1 VRGKELL
8 ITMAILLA
16 ALVVI
21 NRIEAPVP
29 VSGVDMKNVQDLLE
43 RANQQSKRLVVDPRV
58 HDNQAEK
65 AARETAAIYHSRKY
79 KARLQK
85 EISRLKEQVFSDSM
99 GKDKGISS
107 RKTAENTF
115 LLPDERLYLFISSSM
130 PVSTLRNYAADL
142 DKLKD
147 PHISMVMRGFVGGMH
162 LIKPTITFIEKIL
175 LKDPTCLPVRR
186 MQTGDASSTQ
196 CDVYHVTVNIDPLL
210 YSRYGIK
217 AVPTILYVRGVHSID
232 PGESEGIEGNTSVSD
247 AYMVSGDVSLE
258 YALDTIRKASKSSQI
273 EGILKT
279 LRRGFY

>member
-1 VRGKELL
+1 MRGKELL

-43 RANQQSKRLVVDPRV
+43 RANEQSRHMVVPQTKD
-58 HDNQAEK
+58 HKAEK
-65 AARETAAIYHSRKY
+65 AARETSNIYRSRKFQ
-79 KARLQK
+79 ARLQK

-175 LKDPTCLPVRR
+175 LKDLTCLPVRR

>member
-1 VRGKELL
+1 MRGKELL

-43 RANQQSKRLVVDPRV
+43 RANQQSRHMVVPQTKD
-58 HDNQAEK
+58 HKAEK
-65 AARETAAIYHSRKY
+65 AARETSNIYRSRKY
-79 KARLQK
+79 QARLQK

-186 MQTGDASSTQ
+186 MQTGDASTTQ

-210 YSRYGIK
+210 YSRYGIR
-217 AVPTILYVRGVHSID
+217 AVPAILYVRGVHSID
-232 PGESEGIEGNTSVSD
+232 PGESEGVTDNTSVSD

-279 LRRGFY
+279 LQRGFY